1 VTSGLFNRS
10 GLLLVCWVA
19 AVVVGEVAMAQ
30 STKPGVGHARPRA
43 TKPVRHSIS
52 GDAKYPTPVLPFE
65 LESEAEETGPA
76 QTLADAIELAYRT
89 NPALGAQRY
98 ELRATDEGLAQA
110 LAAFRPTAQINA
122 SGGYSRTD
130 TGRVTEANRPIG
142 DRFRSPGEFAV
153 NDLQTQLEIDQSL
166 STGGRASAGVS
177 AAREDIKAGRE
188 GLRGVEGD
196 LLAQVI
202 GAYADVRRD
211 MRTVSIR
218 RNGVR
223 VLTALLDE
231 IVARRE
237 AGELTRTDVA
247 QAETQLVQARI
258 QLDAVDGQLQNS
270 RANFAALV
278 GTEPGMLAPEP
289 PLPLLPKSIDAAFDT
304 AMRFNPALAQAI
316 HSERASRAR
325 IGVARA
331 AARPSLTLRGTIG
344 TSGQLAP
351 FYGYNQDNIL
361 TGRVILTIPLSQG
374 GQVGSQVAQAA
385 DRNSADRLRI
395 ETARRQVVQ
404 NIVNAWN
411 QMVTS
416 RRIEIEQQVQL
427 EAAKVYYEGT
437 YEEYRAGLRSTFD
450 VLFAQNSLRDTQ
462 VAQLASRR
470 DSYVAQASL
479 LRQIGLLEIDKIA
492 TGTAVYEPADHL
504 RKVEARGRPPWEGA
518 VQAIDAIGR
527 PADRQTRIEQ
537 PERLTDTPGIAP
549 GEVEVD
555 DPPLATT
562 SPALPILGTTG
573 APTTGPR
580 P

>member
-1 VTSGLFNRS
+1 
-10 GLLLVCWVA
+10 
-19 AVVVGEVAMAQ
+19 MAQ
-30 STKPGVGHARPRA
+30 STKPGAGHVRPRA

-52 GDAKYPTPVLPFE
+52 GDAQYPAPVLPFE
-65 LESEAEETGPA
+65 AEPETEATGPA

-130 TGRVTEANRPIG
+130 TGHITEANRPIA
-142 DRFRSPGEFAV
+142 DRLRSPGEIAV
-153 NDLQTQLEIDQSL
+153 NDLQTQLAIDQPL
-166 STGGRASAGVS
+166 STGGRASASVS

-211 MRTVSIR
+211 MRTASIR

-258 QLDAVDGQLQNS
+258 QLNAAEGQLQNS
-270 RANFAALV
+270 RASYTALV
-278 GTEPGMLAPEP
+278 GAEPGALTPEP

-316 HSERASRAR
+316 HTERASRAR

-331 AARPSLTLRGTIG
+331 AARPSLALRGTIG

-395 ETARRQVVQ
+395 EVARRQVVQ
-404 NIVNAWN
+404 NIINAWN

-416 RRIEIEQQVQL
+416 QQIEVEQQVQL

-504 RKVEARGRPPWEGA
+504 RKVEARGRSPWEGA

-562 SPALPILGTTG
+562 SPALPSLGTTG